1 MNTRFSAALLHPRGG
16 DIGFIAEI
24 KLQSPSSGT
33 FTSFSTSTFTSF
45 STSTLG
51 KREEMEKRIRA
62 YEVGGAD
69 ALSLVVARERFG
81 GDAGMIEEAK
91 KITHLPIFAKDFITS
106 PKKMALFKEKGADA
120 VLLIAK
126 IVDRVTLKNLVRRAF
141 EVDIEPVVEVQN
153 PDELRS
159 VLALSKKPHEGGFLR
174 SVAVNARD
182 VTNFSIDT
190 KRACIL
196 LKDIPSGYI
205 KLAFSGV
212 KTRRDVLKYKN
223 AGAQGVLVGT
233 ALMKADRPDALLKE
247 LKGI

>member
-1 MNTRFSAALLHPRGG
+1 MNTRFSEAILHPRGG
-16 DIGFIAEI
+16 DIGLIAEI

-33 FTSFSTSTFTSF
+33 FTSFSTST
-45 STSTLG
+45 LG
-51 KREEMEKRIRA
+51 KREEMDKRIKA
-62 YEVGGAD
+62 YEIGGAD
-69 ALSLVVARERFG
+69 ALSLVVAKDGFG
-81 GDAGMIEEAK
+81 GDVGMIEEAK
-91 KITHLPIFAKDFITS
+91 KITHLPIFAKDFITG
-106 PKKMALFKEKGADA
+106 PEKIVLFKEKGADS

-126 IVDRVTLKNLVRRAF
+126 IVDRATLKRLVQKAF
-141 EVDIEPVVEVQN
+141 ELSMEPVVEVQN
-153 PDELRS
+153 EEELKS
-159 VLALSKKPHEGGFLR
+159 AFATNTKII
-174 SVAVNARD
+174 AVNARD
-182 VTNFSIDT
+182 LGNFSLDI

-233 ALMKADRPDALLKE
+233 TLMKADRPDTLLKE